1 MKVIR
6 TITLLLALSTAS
18 LHLIAQQTWSL
29 ERCVLYARSHNIQIN
44 QQALQARLTKLA
56 LKQSQLSQIP
66 NLSSSFGYGY
76 NYGRSIDPTSNQ
88 FVNTELAFANASAS
102 TSVTLFNWFQRR
114 NTIEAQKY
122 TVRANDKIL
131 EKMKNDISLNVAN
144 AYLQILLNEAQV
156 NATQQQLNLTHNEL
170 QNTIRLVE
178 AGSQPESNRAD
189 LEAQYARDSS
199 TYITAKNTLLISI
212 LQMKALL
219 NLDMDSSFQPEQPDI
234 EKIPL
239 MNLAT
244 ITPGDLFQ
252 EALHNQPQ
260 IAADSLLSLSYA
272 SQVKAAKGALYP
284 SLSAYAGIGTNF
296 ASTFER
302 PIAENTITVPPTDIG
317 TVTFNGSDY
326 TVKSLPRQVSTP
338 IYGKPTFGSQL
349 SDNLRE
355 NIGLS
360 LNIPLF
366 NGWSGRYNVRR
377 AQISLE
383 NQKLTNTQD
392 ILTLQQDIYQSYANA
407 KAAQDK
413 YYATIQTLK
422 STQTAYYYAQ
432 QRYELGLINSVE
444 YLTNQNNLYQAQ
456 INLLLAHYDYI
467 FKMKLLEFYRN
478 LNITLH

>member
-1 MKVIR
+1 MKFVRIA
-6 TITLLLALSTAS
+6 TLLLVLGT
-18 LHLIAQQTWSL
+18 LTLRLTAQQTWSL
-29 ERCVLYARSHNIQIN
+29 QRCVLYARSHNIQIN
-44 QQALQARLTKLA
+44 QQALQAKLAQLA
-56 LKQSQLSQIP
+56 LKQTQLSQMP
-66 NLSSSFGYGY
+66 SLNSSFGYGY
-76 NYGRSIDPTSNQ
+76 NYGRSVDPTSNQ
-88 FVNTELAFANASAS
+88 FVNTQLAFASASAS
-102 TSVTLFNWFQRR
+102 TSVNLFNWFQKR
-114 NTIEAQKY
+114 NTIKAETY
-122 TVRANDKIL
+122 TVRANDQIL
-131 EKMKNDISLNVAN
+131 EKMRNDVSLNVAN

-156 NATQQQLNLTHNEL
+156 NAAKQQLQLTRNEL
-170 QNTIRLVE
+170 QNTIHLVE

-199 TYITAKNTLLISI
+199 TLITAKNTLLISV
-212 LQMKALL
+212 LQIKAIL
-219 NLDMDSSFQPEQPDI
+219 NLDMDSTFQPEQPDI

-244 ITPGDLFQ
+244 VTPDELFQ
-252 EALHNQPQ
+252 EALRNQPQ
-260 IAADSLLSLSYA
+260 IVADSLLSLSYS
-272 SQVKAAKGALYP
+272 SQLKAARGALYP
-284 SLSAYAGIGTNF
+284 SLSLYAGLGTNF

-302 PIAENTITVPPTDIG
+302 PVGQNTLTIPPVDIG
-317 TVTFNGSDY
+317 TVTLNGTDY
-326 TVKSLPRQVSTP
+326 TVKSLPRQVTTP

-355 NIGLS
+355 NVGLS
-360 LNIPLF
+360 LNIPIF

-383 NQKLTNTQD
+383 NQKLTSTQD

-407 KAAQDK
+407 KGAKDK

-422 STQTAYYYAQ
+422 STRTAFYYAQ

-478 LNITLH
+478 LKISLN